1 MKRTDIKNILIIGS
15 GPIII
20 GQAAEFDYSGTQACL
35 SLKEEGYK
43 VILINPNPATIMT
56 DKQIADE
63 VYMEPLESE
72 FITKIIQREKIDAIL
87 PTLGGQV
94 ALNAV
99 VKLYDEDVIE
109 KYNVEIL
116 GTSIE
121 AIKIA
126 EDRERFRDLMD
137 KLNLPTPPN
146 TIVNKV
152 DEALAFGEK
161 IGYPIIVR
169 PAYTMGGSGG
179 GIATNA
185 AEMTTIVSNGLQQSL
200 NTQCLL
206 EKSIAGYKEI
216 EYEVMQDQNKTSI
229 VVCNMENINP
239 VGVHTGDSIVVAP
252 SLTLNNYQYQLLR
265 DVSLKILKELNIQ
278 GGCNVQL
285 AMNPSDNSFYI
296 IEINPR
302 VSRSSALASKATG
315 YPIAKISAKIAIGM
329 NLDEI
334 INPIT
339 KTTYASFE
347 PSLDYVVVKF
357 PRFPFDKFI
366 TSNTKISTQMQA
378 TGETMAMG
386 SNFEEALLKSFY
398 SLEIKEKS
406 LFLSKFANKSL
417 EQNLNDMKVSTSEL
431 VFDIVAA
438 LEKGASIEQI
448 AQITQMDPY
457 FINKLKHIVEI
468 KQTLVEKVGDID
480 ILKYAKRYGFANTD
494 IATFWNQNQDQIR
507 KLCLENDIKK
517 VYKQVDTCAAEF
529 VSKTPY
535 LYSTTGN
542 VNESIVSKKDKIMI
556 IGSGPIRI
564 GQGVEFDYS
573 TVHAI
578 LSVKEMGYESIIIN
592 NNPETVSTDFTIA
605 DKLYFEPLTLEYV
618 LDVIEHEQ
626 PKGVLLQ
633 FGGQTAINLSRDLK
647 NHGINVIGT
656 TIDAIDISEDR
667 DKFHELLNSLNILQ
681 PKSYIGTTKDE
692 VIEKAQKIGYPILL
706 RPSYVIGGQAMRICA
721 SVEEVHTYFTDF
733 EELNQGQE
741 ILIDQYVSGLEFEVD
756 VVCDNNQEIFI
767 PGIMEHV
774 DSTGIHSGD
783 STVIFP
789 SISFTDQ
796 QKQEV
801 TNICKKIALALKIGG
816 LMNVQFI
823 LKDNKIYVLEIN
835 LRSSRTIPF
844 ISKVT
849 GYNLAKIATKAILGL
864 SLKQQEIT
872 SEFNTKKYNRYF
884 IKSPVFSFTKLN
896 NVDIILGPE
905 MKSTGESIG
914 IGKTIDKALYKSLLS
929 ASSKIM
935 RTNRVLLTV
944 GSKYNEDLI
953 NIASHLVNAGYEIY
967 ATSGTRD
974 NLKKA
979 GIDTNIVYK
988 IHNGIDKEEHIT
1000 NVILNKDIDFIINV
1014 PTISDVNT
1022 VNESELLKE
1031 TALKNGVPV
1040 ITSIKLAHNI
1050 ARLIDFWSLGV
1061 EKI

>member
-35 SLKEEGYK
+35 SLKEEGYR

-72 FITKIIQREKIDAIL
+72 FIVKIISKENIDAIL

-99 VKLYDEDVIE
+99 VKLYDEGELDR
-109 KYNVEIL
+109 YNVEVL

-126 EDRERFRDLMD
+126 EDRERFRDLMN
-137 KLNLPTPPN
+137 KLNLPTPPSTIIN
-146 TIVNKV
+146 TVE
-152 DEALAFGEK
+152 EALAFGEE

-179 GIATNA
+179 GIANNA
-185 AEMTTIVSNGLQQSL
+185 EEMAKISANGLQLSL

-206 EKSIAGYKEI
+206 EKSIMGFKEI

-252 SLTLNNYQYQLLR
+252 SLTLNNYQYQMLR

-285 AMNPSDNSFYI
+285 ALHPKTNDFYI

-315 YPIAKISAKIAIGM
+315 YPIAKISAKIAIGL

-339 KTTYASFE
+339 KNTYASFE

-378 TGETMAMG
+378 TGETMAIG

-398 SLEIKEKS
+398 SLEIKEKT
-406 LFLSKFANKSL
+406 LFLPKFAKKTLDENL
-417 EQNLNDMKVSTSEL
+417 ESMKITTSEL
-431 VFDIVAA
+431 VYDIIAA
-438 LEKGASIEQI
+438 LEKGASIEKI
-448 AQITQMDPY
+448 NEITQMDPF
-457 FINKLKHIVEI
+457 FINKLKNLVNIR
-468 KQTLVEKVGDID
+468 KALVENKNDLDV
-480 ILKYAKRYGFANTD
+480 LRYAKRYGFNNSD
-494 IATFWNQNQDQIR
+494 IASAWDTTESKIYN
-507 KLCLENDIKK
+507 LLAENNIKR
-517 VYKQVDTCAAEF
+517 VFKQVDTCAAEF
-529 VSKTPY
+529 KSTTPY
-535 LYSTTGN
+535 LYSTTGTI
-542 VNESIVSKKDKIMI
+542 NESIRTDKKKIII

-578 LSVKEMGYESIIIN
+578 YAVKEMGYEAIVIN
-592 NNPETVSTDFTIA
+592 NNPETVSTDFTVA
-605 DKLYFEPLTLEYV
+605 DKLYFEPLTIEYV
-618 LDVIEHEQ
+618 MDIINHEK
-626 PKGVLLQ
+626 PEGVLLQ
-633 FGGQTAINLSRDLK
+633 FGGQTAINLSRSLK
-647 NHGINVIGT
+647 EHGVNVVGT
-656 TIDAIDISEDR
+656 TIESIDISEDR
-667 DKFHELLNSLNILQ
+667 DKFHALLNSIDVLQ
-681 PKSYIGTTKDE
+681 PKSHIDSSKEG
-692 VIEKAQKIGYPILL
+692 VLVKAEELGYPILL
-706 RPSYVIGGQAMRICA
+706 RPSYVIGGQAMRICSNSA
-721 SVEEVHTYFTDF
+721 DVDKYFEDF
-733 EELNQGQE
+733 SELNDGQE
-741 ILIDQYVSGLEFEVD
+741 ILVDQYVAGLEFEVD
-756 VVCDNNQEIFI
+756 VVCDKENNIFI

-789 SISFTDQ
+789 SISFDDA
-796 QKQEV
+796 QKREI
-801 TNICKKIALALKIGG
+801 TEICHKISRSLNVLG

-823 LKDNKIYVLEIN
+823 LKDEKIYVLEIN
-835 LRSSRTIPF
+835 LRSSRTIPY
-844 ISKVT
+844 ISKAT
-849 GYNLAKIATKAILGL
+849 GINLATIATKAVLAL
-864 SLKQQEIT
+864 SIKDQNYEQG
-872 SEFNTKKYNRYF
+872 FNTRKYNRYF

-896 NVDIILGPE
+896 NVDIVLGPE

-914 IGKTIDKALYKSLLS
+914 IDRTIDKALYKSLL
-929 ASSKIM
+929 AANTKIM
-935 RTNRVLLTV
+935 KSNRVLITM
-944 GSKYNEDLI
+944 GSQHEGVMK
-953 NIASHLVNAGYEIY
+953 NIASHLDAAGYELY
-967 ATSGTRD
+967 ATSGNSQRLKEVGINS
-974 NLKKA
+974 NL
-979 GIDTNIVYK
+979 VYK
-988 IHNGIDKEEHIT
+988 MHNDIDKKEHIA
-1000 NVILNKDIDFIINV
+1000 NVILNENIDFIINV
-1014 PTISDVNT
+1014 PNNDDVNT

-1040 ITSIKLAHNI
+1040 ITSTNLAHSI

>member
-56 DKQIADE
+56 DKEIADE

-72 FITKIIQREKIDAIL
+72 FITKIIRREKIDAIL

-99 VKLYDEDVIE
+99 VKLYNENVIS
-109 KYNVEIL
+109 KYDVEIL

-126 EDRERFRDLMD
+126 EDRELFRNLMN

-146 TIVNKV
+146 TIVKTV
-152 DEALAFGEK
+152 KQALDFGEK

-179 GIATNA
+179 GIAYNSKQ
-185 AEMTTIVSNGLQQSL
+185 MTQIVGNGLQMSL

-206 EKSIAGYKEI
+206 EKSISGYKEI
-216 EYEVMQDQNKTSI
+216 EYEVMQDKNKTSI

-252 SLTLNNYQYQLLR
+252 SLTLNNYQYQMLR

-285 AMNPSDNSFYI
+285 AMNPIDNSYYI

-315 YPIAKISAKIAIGM
+315 YPIAKISAKIAVGL
-329 NLDEI
+329 NLNEI

-366 TSNTKISTQMQA
+366 TSNNIISTQMQA
-378 TGETMAMG
+378 TGETMAIG
-386 SNFEEALLKSFY
+386 TNFEEAFLKSFY
-398 SLEIKEKS
+398 SLEINEKS
-406 LFLSKFANKSL
+406 LFLPKFFNKTL
-417 EQNLNDMKVSTSEL
+417 EQNLNDMKITTSEL
-431 VFDIVAA
+431 VFDIIAA
-438 LEKGASIEQI
+438 LQKGATIKTI
-448 AQITQMDPY
+448 AQQTTIDPY
-457 FINKLKHIVEI
+457 FLNKLKHIVDI
-468 KQTLVEKVGDID
+468 KNALCENIENID
-480 ILKYAKRYGFANTD
+480 VLKYAKRYGFGNID
-494 IATFWNQNQDQIR
+494 IANCWNKTPNEIRNICLQN
-507 KLCLENDIKK
+507 NIKK
-517 VYKQVDTCAAEF
+517 VYKQVDTCSAEF
-529 VSKTPY
+529 KSNTPY
-535 LYSTTGN
+535 LYSTTGTT
-542 VNESIVSKKDKIMI
+542 NESIVSNKDKII
-556 IGSGPIRI
+556 ILGSGPIRI

-578 LSVKEMGYESIIIN
+578 KTVKQMGYESIIIN
-592 NNPETVSTDFTIA
+592 NNPETVSTDFTLA
-605 DKLYFEPLTLEYV
+605 DKLYFEPLVLEYV
-618 LDVIEHEQ
+618 LDIIEHEQ

-633 FGGQTAINLSRDLK
+633 FGGQTAINLSRELK
-647 NHGINVIGT
+647 NHGINVMGT
-656 TIDAIDISEDR
+656 TIESIDISEDR
-667 DKFHELLNSLNILQ
+667 DKFHELLKTLDILQ
-681 PKSYIGTTKDE
+681 PASFIGKTIDD
-692 VIEKAQKIGYPILL
+692 VIKKAQKIGYPILL

-721 SVEEVHTYFTDF
+721 NIEEISQYFADF
-733 EELNQGQE
+733 GEINANQE
-741 ILIDQYVSGLEFEVD
+741 ILVDQYVSGLEFEVD
-756 VVCDNNQEIFI
+756 VVCDNNNEIFI

-789 SISFTDQ
+789 SISFDNQ
-796 QKQEV
+796 QKEKV
-801 TNICKKIALALKIGG
+801 TSICKKIAKSLNVNG

-823 LKDNKIYVLEIN
+823 LKDKKIYVLEIN

-849 GYNLAKIATKAILGL
+849 NFNLAKIATKVVLGQ
-864 SLKQQEIT
+864 SLKQQNII
-872 SEFNTKKYNRYF
+872 SGFNKKRYQRYF
-884 IKSPVFSFTKLN
+884 VKSPVFSFTKLN
-896 NVDIILGPE
+896 NVDIVLGPE

-914 IGKTIDKALYKSLLS
+914 IDKTIDKALYKSLLS
-929 ASSKIM
+929 ANTKIM
-935 RTNRVLLTV
+935 RTNKVLITV
-944 GSKYNEDLI
+944 GAKYNKELI
-953 NIASHLVNAGYEIY
+953 NITQHLINAGYEIF
-967 ATSGTRD
+967 ATIGTQKV
-974 NLKKA
+974 LKKSN
-979 GIDTNIVYK
+979 IDSNVVFK
-988 IHNGIDKEEHIT
+988 LHNDIDKKEHIQ
-1000 NVILNKDIDFIINV
+1000 NVILNQDIDFIINV
-1014 PTISDVNT
+1014 PNISDINT
-1022 VNESELLKE
+1022 INESEILKE
-1031 TALKNGVPV
+1031 TALKNSVPV
-1040 ITSIKLAHNI
+1040 ITSINLAHNI